1 MVVTL
6 ADSNMRK
13 NGLCLLLKCW
23 TRRMRRSTA
32 TVPSRRKLVYDEVK
46 SVSGCDDKKRVNG

>member
-6 ADSNMRK
+6 ADNSMRK
-13 NGLCLLLKCW
+13 NGLCSLLKCC

-32 TVPSRRKLVYDEVK
+32 TVPSKRRLRGPEV
-46 SVSGCDDKKRVNG
+46 VRGGQG